1 MGGQMKL
8 FWFSGY
14 LIATLFGLF
23 AYLLADNQPPYVY
36 IVDESY
42 VIPSHVSPGHQ
53 VAVHWSIKVNR
64 LCPGSIV
71 RTIVDARTG
80 ARVSYDPTPAILTIE
95 SGDTALDRS
104 FLLPDGIRPGNKI
117 YRANAEYICNPL
129 QRIWPLKV
137 QTPDL
142 FFEVE

>member
-1 MGGQMKL
+1 MKL
-8 FWFSGY
+8 FWFAGY
-14 LIATLFGLF
+14 AIAIGFGGC
-23 AYLLADNQPPYVY
+23 AYLLADNQPPYIY
-36 IVDESY
+36 DIEQSY
-42 VIPSHVSPGHQ
+42 VIPSRASPGHQ

-80 ARVSYDPTPAILTIE
+80 ARMSYDPTPGDMTIE
-95 SGDTALDRS
+95 PTDTVLDRT
-104 FLLPDGIRPGNKI
+104 FLLPQGMGLGPKI
-117 YRANAEYICNPL
+117 YRANAEYACNPL

-142 FFEVE
+142 LFEVE

>member
-1 MGGQMKL
+1 MGEQMKP
-8 FWFSGY
+8 FWFAGCTIAVISG
-14 LIATLFGLF
+14 LI

-36 IVDESY
+36 DAEQSY
-42 VIPSHVSPGHQ
+42 VIPSHTSPGHQ

-80 ARVSYDPTPAILTIE
+80 ARTSYDPTPAILTIE
-95 SGDTALDRS
+95 TTDTVLDRT
-104 FLLPDGIRPGNKI
+104 FLLPQGMGLGRKI
-117 YRANAEYICNPL
+117 YRANAEYVCNPL

-142 FFEVE
+142 LFEVE